1 MSTNICDVL
10 KEKFAN
16 VDVEQVAS
24 QINEE
29 IKKSIENMENKLQT
43 GMIMDGVSQTEE
55 QKQAKENLNEAVG
68 INQEQIMQAMANY
81 KAAHTILGDYSRDY
95 HDECAGRTSYEKVRA
110 AEEAYE
116 KACHDG
122 GDESLLRAYSAGY
135 TEGNSK
141 WKRYYAHYHTCY

>member
-1 MSTNICDVL
+1 MSANICDVL

-43 GMIMDGVSQTEE
+43 GMIMDGIAQTEE

-81 KAAHTILGDYSRDY
+81 KVTHTPKIKEYKIGRNDPCP
-95 HDECAGRTSYEKVRA
+95 CASGKKYKNCCLSTGKYEKYIIA
-110 AEEAYE
+110 
-116 KACHDG
+116 K
-122 GDESLLRAYSAGY
+122 
-135 TEGNSK
+135 
-141 WKRYYAHYHTCY
+141 

>member
-81 KAAHTILGDYSRDY
+81 KAAHTPKIKEYKIGRNATCPCGSGLKFKKCCINKPEYNQYIL
-95 HDECAGRTSYEKVRA
+95 K
-110 AEEAYE
+110 
-116 KACHDG
+116 K
-122 GDESLLRAYSAGY
+122 
-135 TEGNSK
+135 
-141 WKRYYAHYHTCY
+141 

>member
-55 QKQAKENLNEAVG
+55 QKQAKENLTEAVG

-81 KAAHTILGDYSRDY
+81 KAAHTPKIKEYKIGRNDTCPCGSGLKFKKCCINKPEYNQYIL
-95 HDECAGRTSYEKVRA
+95 K
-110 AEEAYE
+110 
-116 KACHDG
+116 K
-122 GDESLLRAYSAGY
+122 
-135 TEGNSK
+135 
-141 WKRYYAHYHTCY
+141 

>member
-43 GMIMDGVSQTEE
+43 GMIMDGIAQTEE

-81 KAAHTILGDYSRDY
+81 KATHTPKIKEYKIGRNDPCP
-95 HDECAGRTSYEKVRA
+95 CASGKKYKNCCLSTGKYEKYITA
-110 AEEAYE
+110 
-116 KACHDG
+116 K
-122 GDESLLRAYSAGY
+122 
-135 TEGNSK
+135 
-141 WKRYYAHYHTCY
+141 

>member
-1 MSTNICDVL
+1 MSANICDVL

-16 VDVEQVAS
+16 VDVEPVAS

-29 IKKSIENMENKLQT
+29 IKKIYREHMENKLQT

-81 KAAHTILGDYSRDY
+81 KAAHTPKIKEYKI
-95 HDECAGRTSYEKVRA
+95 GRNDPCPCNSGKKYKNCCLSTGKYEKYVTA
-110 AEEAYE
+110 
-116 KACHDG
+116 K
-122 GDESLLRAYSAGY
+122 
-135 TEGNSK
+135 
-141 WKRYYAHYHTCY
+141 

>member
-43 GMIMDGVSQTEE
+43 GMIMDGIVQTEE

-81 KAAHTILGDYSRDY
+81 KATHTPKIKEYKI
-95 HDECAGRTSYEKVRA
+95 GRNDPCVCGSGKKYKNCCLSTGKYEKYITV
-110 AEEAYE
+110 
-116 KACHDG
+116 K
-122 GDESLLRAYSAGY
+122 
-135 TEGNSK
+135 
-141 WKRYYAHYHTCY
+141 

>member
-43 GMIMDGVSQTEE
+43 GMIMDGVAQTEE

-81 KAAHTILGDYSRDY
+81 KAAHTPKIKEYKI
-95 HDECAGRTSYEKVRA
+95 GRNDPCPCGSGKKYKNCCLSTGKYEKYVTA
-110 AEEAYE
+110 
-116 KACHDG
+116 K
-122 GDESLLRAYSAGY
+122 
-135 TEGNSK
+135 
-141 WKRYYAHYHTCY
+141 

>member
-1 MSTNICDVL
+1 MSANICDVL

-24 QINEE
+24 RVNEE
-29 IKKSIENMENKLQT
+29 IKKIYREHMENKLQT

-81 KAAHTILGDYSRDY
+81 KAAHTPKIKEYKI
-95 HDECAGRTSYEKVRA
+95 GRNDPCPCNSGKKYKNCCLSTGKYEKYVTA
-110 AEEAYE
+110 
-116 KACHDG
+116 K
-122 GDESLLRAYSAGY
+122 
-135 TEGNSK
+135 
-141 WKRYYAHYHTCY
+141 

>member
-81 KAAHTILGDYSRDY
+81 KAAHTPKIKEYKI
-95 HDECAGRTSYEKVRA
+95 GRN
-110 AEEAYE
+110 
-116 KACHDG
+116 D
-122 GDESLLRAYSAGY
+122 
-135 TEGNSK
+135 
-141 WKRYYAHYHTCY
+141 TCPCGSGLKFKKCCINKPEYNQYIIKK